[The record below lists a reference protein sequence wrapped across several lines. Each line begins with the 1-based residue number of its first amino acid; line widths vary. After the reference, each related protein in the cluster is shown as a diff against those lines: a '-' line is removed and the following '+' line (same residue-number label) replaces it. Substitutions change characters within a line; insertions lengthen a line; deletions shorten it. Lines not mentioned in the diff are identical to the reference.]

1 MPPAEPPFLLLSLF
15 PALAVALLPSSFPA
29 LAVALLRSSF
39 TAWTDWTAV
48 AGSVRLSLSLCSYF

>member
-29 LAVALLRSSF
+29 LAVALLPSSF
-39 TAWTDWTAV
+39 PAWTDWTTV
-48 AGSVRLSLSLCSYF
+48 AGSVRLSRSLCSCF